1 MSVFGIRREALRLA
15 KEAGFVYARNNRIPV
30 WRAPRAGAWAGTHVL
45 APYWRSKG
53 VSLLESHEISGT
65 ERVAL
70 ALGPDDNYVH
80 FTDETAFEY
89 TEYEIESFECNHC
102 SRRALNEDGSDVYRR
117 NPRGVRI
124 SEAWCASCRDADAF
138 FCEGSDQF
146 VHSDWGCYIHD
157 SETTVA
163 IWYAEDNYYH
173 HEIDGNWYTYP
184 EDEDGDPEE
193 SASGLF
199 NYGTNVLSK
208 HSWPEN
214 APKSALLF
222 GVELE
227 IEGNNNTMHERRAI
241 VRALGGSTGAELKDG
256 AYILAQ
262 DGSLDNGVE
271 IITVPQTFEAHKAE
285 TVVPWKKISAA
296 IRGIAKSGNTKTCGM
311 HVHINRAALT
321 PLQVGKMLVFLN
333 CDSMTRL
340 VERIAQRSTEQWAK
354 RAPKAFADGLPHR
367 VTEFGHYDALGYTG
381 KGTMEL
387 RIFRGNTR
395 RDRIMKNLEF
405 THAMCEFARL
415 ESMQDMD
422 KPSKFLAFIGA
433 RERTYPNLCK
443 FLDAH
448 CEDNANASQES

>member
-1 MSVFGIRREALRLA
+1 
-15 KEAGFVYARNNRIPV
+15 
-30 WRAPRAGAWAGTHVL
+30 L
-45 APYWRSKG
+45 APYWRSKCPN
-53 VSLLESHEISGT
+53 LLESYEISGT
-65 ERVAL
+65 ERVAF

-80 FTDETAFEY
+80 FTDDTAFEY
-89 TEYEIESFECNHC
+89 TEDEIESFECQNC
-102 SRRALNEDGSDVYRR
+102 NSRALNEDGSDVYRR
-117 NPRGVRI
+117 NSRGARI
-124 SEAWCASCRDADAF
+124 SETWCVSCRDVDAF
-138 FCEGSDQF
+138 FCERTGQY
-146 VHSDWGCYIHD
+146 VHNDWGRYIHD
-157 SETTVA
+157 SEISVA
-163 IWYAEDNYYH
+163 IWYAEDCYYC
-173 HEIDGNWYTYP
+173 HESDGNWYTYP
-184 EDEDGDPEE
+184 EDEDGDPDSEE
-193 SASGLF
+193 DSEIDAGLF
-199 NYGTNVLSK
+199 SYGTNVLSK
-208 HSWPEN
+208 HNWPAN

-227 IEGNNNTMHERRAI
+227 IEGTNNTTREQREIA
-241 VRALGGSTGAELKDG
+241 RALGGAKGSELKDG
-256 AYILAQ
+256 AYILAH
-262 DGSLDNGVE
+262 DGSLNNGVE

-367 VTEFGHYDALGYTG
+367 VTEFGHYDALGYSS

-395 RDRIMKNLEF
+395 HDRIMKNLEF

-415 ESMQDMD
+415 ESMRDMD
-422 KPSKFLAFIGA
+422 SPPKFLAFIGA